1 MDRQAAPMVMKRIVS
16 CAALVAI
23 ASCSVSAHANA
34 QLALDKGCYS
44 CHGTPPKKGVPTFG
58 QIAADYAR
66 YRDTPSAEIQL
77 AEKLRQGHLFGG
89 VQAHQRLSEE
99 TARALVRWLISG
111 GH

>member
-1 MDRQAAPMVMKRIVS
+1 MVMKQLIS
-16 CAALVAI
+16 YVAI
-23 ASCSVSAHANA
+23 GVVASYSLPAHANA

-44 CHGTPPKKGVPTFG
+44 CHGSPPKKNAPAFE
-58 QIAADYAR
+58 QIAEDYAR
-66 YRDTPSAEIQL
+66 YRSMPSAEAEL

-89 VQAHQRLSEE
+89 VRAHQRLSEE